1 MNDLYHMIDV
11 WVCGIAAYVQ
21 QIEMLF
27 MIIHGLRNKHSVY
40 MYQVSTIMSASWHN
54 NWCTQ
59 IYGKEITIYSII
71 DLVGRSI
78 VFMYRFDMYI
88 PLSSRTI

>member
-27 MIIHGLRNKHSVY
+27 MIIHGLRNGALKS
-40 MYQVSTIMSASWHN
+40 MA
-54 NWCTQ
+54 
-59 IYGKEITIYSII
+59 KK
-71 DLVGRSI
+71 
-78 VFMYRFDMYI
+78 
-88 PLSSRTI
+88 

>member
-27 MIIHGLRNKHSVY
+27 MIIHGLRKGQYNN
-40 MYQVSTIMSASWHN
+40 VSFLA
-54 NWCTQ
+54 
-59 IYGKEITIYSII
+59 
-71 DLVGRSI
+71 
-78 VFMYRFDMYI
+78 
-88 PLSSRTI
+88 

>member
-27 MIIHGLRNKHSVY
+27 MIIHRLRNT
-40 MYQVSTIMSASWHN
+40 MMSASWHN

-78 VFMYRFDMYI
+78 VFMYSFDIYI

>member
-1 MNDLYHMIDV
+1 MNELYHMIDV

-27 MIIHGLRNKHSVY
+27 MIIHGLRN
-40 MYQVSTIMSASWHN
+40 TIMSASWHN

-71 DLVGRSI
+71 DLVGSSI
-78 VFMYRFDMYI
+78 VSMYSFNIYI

>member
-27 MIIHGLRNKHSVY
+27 MIIHGLRNKY
-40 MYQVSTIMSASWHN
+40 ILMSASWHN
-54 NWCTQ
+54 YWCTQ
-59 IYGKEITIYSII
+59 TYSKEITIYSII

-78 VFMYRFDMYI
+78 VFMYSFDIYI

>member
-27 MIIHGLRNKHSVY
+27 MIIHGLRNIYIYTFHVY
-40 MYQVSTIMSASWHN
+40 VSGQYN
-54 NWCTQ
+54 NV
-59 IYGKEITIYSII
+59 SF
-71 DLVGRSI
+71 LA
-78 VFMYRFDMYI
+78 
-88 PLSSRTI
+88 

>member
-27 MIIHGLRNKHSVY
+27 MIIHGLRNKYIFYFFRVY
-40 MYQVSTIMSASWHN
+40 VSGQYN
-54 NWCTQ
+54 NV
-59 IYGKEITIYSII
+59 SF
-71 DLVGRSI
+71 LA
-78 VFMYRFDMYI
+78 
-88 PLSSRTI
+88 

>member
-27 MIIHGLRNKHSVY
+27 MINHGLRKIGALKS
-40 MYQVSTIMSASWHN
+40 MAKT
-54 NWCTQ
+54 
-59 IYGKEITIYSII
+59 
-71 DLVGRSI
+71 
-78 VFMYRFDMYI
+78 
-88 PLSSRTI
+88 